1 MRTSHAAPSSS
12 RARPLGRHRG
22 FIAFIALTAASPA
35 LAHPA
40 YDTRRVLDRANGDCT
55 VVPGCME
62 VGTQSATVPVGGRL
76 VFAVSCPASTPNAW
90 HWDTVQHEHVL
101 VVLSGRTRRTL
112 TFIASNLA
120 DAPGRVQVFVG
131 CSAQPFTFA
140 GTGFMQSRT
149 GVPSKLLGRHG
160 GKP

>member
-1 MRTSHAAPSSS
+1 MPASGALPSSS
-12 RARPLGRHRG
+12 RVKSLRYHRW
-22 FIAFIALTAASPA
+22 FLSLTALAAAGPA

-40 YDTRRVLDRANGDCT
+40 YDTRHMLDRANGDCAG
-55 VVPGCME
+55 VPGCVE
-62 VGTQSATVPVGGRL
+62 VGSQSATVPIAGRL
-76 VFAVSCPASTPNAW
+76 IFAVSCPAGTPNAW

-101 VVLSGRTRRTL
+101 VVLSGRSPTTL
-112 TFIASNLA
+112 TFVASNLA

-131 CSAQPFTFA
+131 CSAQPFTFV

-149 GVPSKLLGRHG
+149 GVPTKLIGRHG